1 MKVKVIVAILMVM
14 VFSWLLWAMYIG
26 YFESYIDH
34 DEHQVYFVKKF
45 PTFQR
50 EFLNPFANEGDPRQI
65 EELSPDIRR
74 KLADYCKYA
83 YGITRSDTKSLEDC
97 KAQIL
102 REVQ

>member
-1 MKVKVIVAILMVM
+1 MKVKVVVAISITIAVSL
-14 VFSWLLWAMYIG
+14 SLWVMYIG

-34 DEHQVYFVKKF
+34 DQHQVYFVKKF

-50 EFLNPFANEGDPRQI
+50 EFVNPFANEGDDKQI
-65 EELSPDIRR
+65 DELSPYIRR
-74 KLADYCKYA
+74 SFADYCKYA
-83 YGITRSDTKSLEDC
+83 YGITHSDTKSLEHC